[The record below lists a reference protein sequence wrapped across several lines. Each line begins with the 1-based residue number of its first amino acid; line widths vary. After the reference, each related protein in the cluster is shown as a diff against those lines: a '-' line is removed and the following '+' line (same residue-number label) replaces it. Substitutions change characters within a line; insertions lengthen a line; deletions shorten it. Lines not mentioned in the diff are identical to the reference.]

1 MFRLRVATFICL
13 LTAAS
18 SVFAQAIDVQA
29 VLNGHKGGS
38 PTSQPKPRDPAP
50 TSETKPP
57 SSAGSAPTPPPVVTF
72 VSGCQMETLMLPRL
86 CQQPEFGLALV
97 ERRGQSAQLI
107 VSLREK
113 GSRRRCQRSTVL
125 SHLQGPTHTRRVP
138 CSGCHG
144 EGKRAFENPIPHRT
158 ALM

>member
-1 MFRLRVATFICL
+1 MLRLRVATFICL

-18 SVFAQAIDVQA
+18 PVFAQAIDLQA
-29 VLNGHKGGS
+29 ILNGQKGGS

-57 SSAGSAPTPPPVVTF
+57 SSAGSAPIPPPPVATF

-97 ERRGQSAQLI
+97 ERVARA
-107 VSLREK
+107 
-113 GSRRRCQRSTVL
+113 
-125 SHLQGPTHTRRVP
+125 THTTPVTPRSKV
-138 CSGCHG
+138 
-144 EGKRAFENPIPHRT
+144 AW
-158 ALM
+158 